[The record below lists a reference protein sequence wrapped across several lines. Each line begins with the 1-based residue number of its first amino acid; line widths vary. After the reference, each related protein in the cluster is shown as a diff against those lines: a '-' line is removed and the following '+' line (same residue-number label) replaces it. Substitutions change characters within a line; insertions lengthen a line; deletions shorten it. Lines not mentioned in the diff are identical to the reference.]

1 MPTPRLF
8 CSEIVEGLVILSA
21 EESHHAIS
29 VLRLKPG
36 EEVVLFNGAGRQA
49 IAIVRSVRRRRLE
62 AAVTAITDHPFD
74 LPRKLTLAVA
84 MPKAARQAYLIEKCT
99 ELGVSAI
106 WPIATERS
114 VAKPKAG
121 AIERWRRRAV
131 EASKQSRRLWVPT
144 IETPQGFP
152 ESIERIP
159 EFDATAIA
167 ELEPPG
173 EGLTH
178 LLGRLPDDASLLVW
192 VGPEGGW
199 SHAEREAG
207 ISAGAVPVN
216 LGPTVLRTETAA
228 IAVCAAVA
236 MISTALNTR
245 DVVG

>member
-1 MPTPRLF
+1 MSTARLF
-8 CSEIVEGLVILSA
+8 CSEIVEGSVILSA

-29 VLRLKPG
+29 VLRIKPG
-36 EEVVLFNGAGRQA
+36 EEVVLFNGAGRRA
-49 IAIVRSVRRRRLE
+49 IAVVRSVRRRRLE
-62 AAVTAITDHPFD
+62 AAVTGITDYPFD
-74 LPRKLTLAVA
+74 LSRNLTLAVA

-144 IETPQGFP
+144 VETPQSFS

-159 EFDATAIA
+159 EFDATAFTA
-167 ELEPPG
+167 LEPPG
-173 EGLTH
+173 EGLPH
-178 LLGRLPDDASLLVW
+178 LLGRLPDDASLLVC

-199 SHAEREAG
+199 SHAEREVG
-207 ISAGAVPVN
+207 ISAGAVPVS

-236 MISTALNTR
+236 VSSTALNTG